1 MDKKKIII
9 PAVIVVV
16 LLIAGLAYLYV
27 SLQTQKKNN
36 AELKQLAD
44 MDKKEMENE
53 YAQFALQYDE
63 LKRSIKNDSLM
74 EQLSKEQRRT

>member
-44 MDKKEMENE
+44 MDKKEMSTHSSPCNTT
-53 YAQFALQYDE
+53 
-63 LKRSIKNDSLM
+63 SLNV
-74 EQLSKEQRRT
+74 Q

>member
-16 LLIAGLAYLYV
+16 LLIVGLAYLYV

-44 MDKKEMENE
+44 MDKKEMV
-53 YAQFALQYDE
+53 
-63 LKRSIKNDSLM
+63 KHKP
-74 EQLSKEQRRT
+74 